1 MRKLPGLGAAAR
13 TGESALECCTRILS
27 DVAALHCSAGWG
39 ASVFR
44 RHHPGPHEVLEMV
57 ATKAEVEQLQ
67 ERIRELLE
75 AEGIKSGPGL
85 ANDGAP

>member
-1 MRKLPGLGAAAR
+1 
-13 TGESALECCTRILS
+13 
-27 DVAALHCSAGWG
+27 
-39 ASVFR
+39 
-44 RHHPGPHEVLEMV
+44 MV